1 MSMGYLA
8 LYSLSQTRADMP
20 ADESWLAAGERDRV
34 AVLRFP
40 KRRNDWLLGRW
51 TAKRVLRCFLVQ
63 SGQDA
68 PDYQALEIRNAPDG
82 APEAFL
88 NGRPAPVSLALSHS
102 GREAFC
108 VISRPG
114 IALGCDLE
122 AIEVRDQAFIE
133 DYLCDE
139 ERLLVAHA
147 AVEEQPL
154 LATLIWSA
162 KESALKCLR
171 AGLRRDTRSIL
182 VSVGGAGQS
191 GWSSLTVRCLESS
204 RLFYGW
210 WRSAGGYVQTVTAD
224 MPAREPAELRV

>member
-1 MSMGYLA
+1 MDHLT
-8 LYSLSQTRADMP
+8 LYSFSQTLADLP

-34 AVLRFP
+34 AVFRFP

-51 TAKRVLRCFLVQ
+51 TAKQALHSFLAQ
-63 SGQDA
+63 SGHDA
-68 PDYQALEIRNAPDG
+68 PEYRALEIRSAPDG
-82 APEAFL
+82 APEVFL
-88 NGRPAPVSLALSHS
+88 NGQPAPVSLALSHS

-122 AIEVRDQAFIE
+122 AIQARDQAFIE
-133 DYLCDE
+133 DYLGDE
-139 ERLLVAHA
+139 ERLLMAHA
-147 AVEEQPL
+147 PAEEQPL

-171 AGLRRDTRSIL
+171 EGLRRDTRSVL
-182 VSVGGAGQS
+182 VSVGGAGKS

-210 WRSAGGYVQTVTAD
+210 WRSAGGYVQTVTAEL
-224 MPAREPAELRV
+224 PAGEPLELRV